1 MPRPRKLYPVFV
13 DLAGKDVL
21 LVGGGAVAERKARE
35 LVAAGASVRVVAK
48 DGSEGLVKLATA
60 GDVAWAERAFDERDV
75 DGSWLVVAATD
86 RPDVQKAVARAAERA
101 RIFCI
106 AVDDPENASAYGGSR
121 VSRGSL
127 TIAVSTAG
135 EAPALARLLRE
146 VLEGFLPE
154 ERWIAAA
161 KELRSRWKRERTPM
175 ERRFAELI
183 GEFYERT
190 QTTEAAPLPVRPRRR
205 PQATAKKAEAKKA
218 PSTKKVAKAT
228 KKAAK
233 KVRSP
238 RAASEKAPAAERRR
252 RR

>member
-1 MPRPRKLYPVFV
+1 MPRPRKLYPLFA

-21 LVGGGAVAERKARE
+21 LVGGGTVAERKARE

-48 DGSEGLVKLATA
+48 DGTEGLTKLAA
-60 GDVAWAERAFDERDV
+60 SGDVAWTERAFDDRDV

-86 RPDVQKAVARAAERA
+86 RADVQKAVARAAERA
-101 RIFCI
+101 RVFCI
-106 AVDDPENASAYGGSR
+106 AVDDPDNASAYGGSR

-183 GEFYERT
+183 SDFYERT
-190 QTTEAAPLPVRPRRR
+190 QAPEPTPLPPVRPRRR
-205 PQATAKKAEAKKA
+205 PQAAG
-218 PSTKKVAKAT
+218 T
-228 KKAAK
+228 KKAATTTK
-233 KVRSP
+233 TRSAARST
-238 RAASEKAPAAERRR
+238 RAASEKAPAAKRRR
-252 RR
+252 PR